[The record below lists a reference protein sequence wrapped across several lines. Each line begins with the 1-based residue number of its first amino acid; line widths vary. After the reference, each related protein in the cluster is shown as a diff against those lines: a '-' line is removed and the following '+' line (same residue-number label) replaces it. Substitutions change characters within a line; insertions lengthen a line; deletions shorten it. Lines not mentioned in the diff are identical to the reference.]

1 MTAIMTHNT
10 DIDVDIPPPVGTT
23 TPPPLPVPLPVGEG
37 VVVSKPPLQLSVVQR
52 QMLPDMLKTSD
63 TDYKKNCQSNFDI
76 HCNVE
81 LSLKISSYSTE
92 VQDKR

>member
-37 VVVSKPPLQLSVVQR
+37 VVVSKPPLQLSVV
-52 QMLPDMLKTSD
+52 PEA
-63 TDYKKNCQSNFDI
+63 
-76 HCNVE
+76 NVTR
-81 LSLKISSYSTE
+81 YA
-92 VQDKR
+92 